1 MSVNTK
7 QKRSRS
13 KGGRPILLTDKVEK
27 QILKAIRQGA
37 YIETA
42 AATAGIRKSTLY
54 DWLRRGA
61 RERRR
66 LAASPRARI
75 KTKEIR
81 FVRFS
86 DAIEKALADAELADL
101 TIITKASQ
109 KTWQAAAWRLE
120 RKFPSRYGQR
130 FRLEHTG
137 RKGAP
142 PVKVEHGLTDEQA
155 DTIKRMV
162 FGLVESEADLTP
174 DAE

>member
-1 MSVNTK
+1 MA
-7 QKRSRS
+7 R
-13 KGGRPILLTDKVEK
+13 GRPLLLTDKVQR
-27 QILKAIRQGA
+27 QIIKAISQGA

-42 AATAGIRKSTLY
+42 AAVAGIRKSTLY

-66 LAASPRARI
+66 LAANRRARA
-75 KTKEIR
+75 KTKEMR

-86 DAIEKALADAELADL
+86 DAVEKALAEAELADL

-120 RKFPSRYGQR
+120 RKYPARYGQR

-142 PVKVEHGLTDEQA
+142 PVKVEHGLSDEQA

-162 FGLVESEADLTP
+162 FGLVEAEDEPTP